1 MKSIL
6 KRYFFNFAIN
16 PFTYILVAAFEIFV
30 SLKFF
35 IGQQFFL
42 GAGSTDLHNFFSAF
56 PPACI
61 LFLPVL
67 VSVSSN
73 VKKDFPLKS
82 IFVFFPEFLSVFFI
96 CCFATFLSILVPVC
110 VSFFGDIEISQAC
123 VGFIGIL
130 FYFAAAV
137 SFTIFIFSIIKS
149 AGVSFVVSAFFL
161 AIINSIHNI
170 PLYFNPPEFL
180 SAIIKFIS
188 FAWRFDSFSK
198 GIFSITDFLF
208 FASSAAFFYAL
219 AFFIQEDRKE
229 NKSVY
234 LKKIKRAF
242 AFSFLLFTIA
252 NESLNLKIDFTSSKN
267 FSVSKYS
274 KKILSQIEDP
284 LSISYYLSPK
294 LKSLYPQVKDVTDFL
309 QSYAGESKKVSVEI
323 INPAKEN
330 ISQKLSEIGIRGYP
344 IRTSSAD
351 SASITNVYSAIKID
365 YLGKSET
372 IPFVL
377 NISRLEFDLTR
388 KIKSLV
394 EEKENPVQVVCASS
408 FANGYKLAFQYLE
421 AEGFSVIQTSLPSEK
436 NSGADISFDE
446 LPNIPLIIFGSDNFT
461 KTDCKILENFILNG
475 GKVFIASQPYS
486 IDFEDNWSVKQN
498 ESNQLFERLMFTFGI
513 YFKQTLTCD
522 ISNLRITMT
531 SNSDVNGNEKAAQTE
546 YINYPLWISLRT
558 QENALS
564 GLSVFWPCAFDIDNE
579 VAEIEKLKTVPLLF
593 TSNRSWQIPRTE
605 NFITNPF
612 AVPKTAESEEEYSTF
627 TVCAS
632 STKENEKSPSLILF
646 ADQYAF
652 SDSLLSYNSN
662 SIFDV
667 DSRSLDF
674 LCNGIFMLNG
684 EYELLNLKNKTTF
697 NTTLYK
703 ISNEN
708 IRDAAIKTLFTTC
721 VLPIFTNLTISF
733 IFFSKRRRFNK

>member
-1 MKSIL
+1 MKYIL

-16 PFTYILVAAFEIFV
+16 PFTYILIAAFGIFI
-30 SLKFF
+30 SLRFF
-35 IGQQFFL
+35 VGQQFFL
-42 GAGSTDLHNFFSAF
+42 GAGSTDLHSFFSAF

-61 LFLPVL
+61 LFLPGL
-67 VSVSSN
+67 ISISSN

-82 IFVFFPEFLSVFFI
+82 VFIFLPEFFSVFFI
-96 CCFATFLSILVPVC
+96 CCFATLLSVLVPVC
-110 VSFFGDIEISQAC
+110 VSFFGDIEISQ
-123 VGFIGIL
+123 VFIGFIGIL
-130 FYFAAAV
+130 FYFSAAV
-137 SFTIFIFSIIKS
+137 SFVIFIFSIIKS
-149 AGVSFVVSAFFL
+149 VGVSFVVSAFFL

-170 PLYFNPPEFL
+170 PLYFNQPEFL
-180 SAIIKFIS
+180 SSIIKFIS

-198 GIFSITDFLF
+198 GIFSISDFLF
-208 FASSAAFFYAL
+208 FASCAVFFYAL
-219 AFFIQEDRKE
+219 AFFIQEDKKG

-234 LKKIKRAF
+234 LKKLKRAF
-242 AFSFLLFTIA
+242 LFSFLLFTIV
-252 NESLNLKIDFTSSKN
+252 NENLNFKIDFTSSKN

-274 KKILSQIEDP
+274 KKILSQVEDP
-284 LSISYYLSPK
+284 VSISYYLSPK

-309 QSYAGESKKVSVEI
+309 QSYAGESKKVSLEI

-330 ISQKLSEIGIRGYP
+330 IAKKLSDAGIRGYP

-408 FANGYKLAFQYLE
+408 FANGYNLAFQYLE

-436 NSGADISFDE
+436 NSSVDISFDE
-446 LPNIPLIIFGSDNFT
+446 LPNIPLIIFGSDKFT
-461 KTDCKILENFILNG
+461 KSDCKVLEKFILNG

-531 SNSDVNGNEKAAQTE
+531 SNSDVNGNKKASQTE
-546 YINYPLWISLRT
+546 YINYPLWISLRA
-558 QENALS
+558 QKNAAS
-564 GLSVFWPCAFDIDNE
+564 GLSLFWPCAFDIDDE
-579 VAEIEKLKTVPLLF
+579 VAEIENLKTVPILF
-593 TSNRSWQIPRTE
+593 TSSRSWQIPRTE
-605 NFITNPF
+605 SFITNPF
-612 AVPKTAESEEEYSTF
+612 AVPKTAESEQEYSSF
-627 TVCAS
+627 SVCAFS
-632 STKENEKSPSLILF
+632 AKENEKSPSLILF

-662 SIFDV
+662 SILDV

-674 LCNGIFMLNG
+674 LCNGIFILNG
-684 EYELLNLKNKTTF
+684 EDELLTLKNKTTF
-697 NTTLYK
+697 NTSVYK

-708 IRDAAIKTLFTTC
+708 LREAAIKTLLITC
-721 VLPIFTNLTISF
+721 FLPIFINLTIGF
-733 IFFSKRRRFNK
+733 VFFSKRRRFNK